1 MFKPYRA
8 ILASLILLCLV
19 SIVIVIQVK
28 AQGDQIESE
37 VLPSQGNANAVIL
50 IRFRTK
56 NATIGNVDKADFFW
70 DNSTV
75 ALNRQGILGA
85 DGSYNYNLTVP
96 SETPLSDVG
105 DHTIRVDSLV
115 FNYGQVSF
123 NFTFT
128 IIEFVPSP
136 EYIALNTSYHS
147 LLANYTDLLT
157 NYDLL
162 LSNFSKM
169 STDYTALMAEHS
181 QLLLDYN
188 SLSANYNSLTANYN
202 SLTANYNSLSANY
215 NSLLTDYNSLDIVFS
230 SLRTNYTSL
239 QRSFES
245 LSSNYGTM
253 TQYYSTLNSSYT
265 GLRADY
271 DATSGQLAFSRN
283 LTYVFI
289 ASTIILA
296 VTSIFFATRKPN
308 PASKPRYQL

>member
-19 SIVIVIQVK
+19 SIVIVIQVE

-37 VLPSQGNANAVIL
+37 ILPSQGNANTAIL

-56 NATIGNVDKADFFW
+56 NATIGNVDKADLFW

-96 SETPLSDVG
+96 SEPPLSDVG

-136 EYIALNTSYHS
+136 EYVALNTSYYS

-157 NYDLL
+157 NYDRL

-169 STDYTALMAEHS
+169 STDYAALLAEHS

-188 SLSANYNSLTANYN
+188 SLSANYGA
-202 SLTANYNSLSANY
+202 LTANYNSLSANY

-230 SLRTNYTSL
+230 SLQTNYTSL

-283 LTYVFI
+283 LTYVLI

>member
-1 MFKPYRA
+1 MLKLCKV

-19 SIVIVIQVK
+19 STVIVIRVE

-37 VLPSQGNANAVIL
+37 ILPSQGNANTVIL

-56 NATIGNVDKADFFW
+56 NATIGNVDKADLFW
-70 DNSTV
+70 DNFTV
-75 ALNRQGILGA
+75 ALNRQGMVGA

-96 SETPLSDVG
+96 SEPPLSDVG

-115 FNYGQVSF
+115 FNYGQISF

-136 EYIALNTSYHS
+136 EYITLNTSYYS
-147 LLANYTDLLT
+147 LLANYTDLLS
-157 NYDLL
+157 NYDRL

-169 STDYTALMAEHS
+169 STDYTALLAEHR
-181 QLLLDYN
+181 QLLQDYN
-188 SLSANYNSLTANYN
+188 SISANYNSLTANYN
-202 SLTANYNSLSANY
+202 SLFANY
-215 NSLLTDYNSLDIVFS
+215 NSLLTNYNSLDITFS

-239 QRSFES
+239 QRSFEN
-245 LSSNYGTM
+245 LSSNYATM

-271 DATSGQLAFSRN
+271 DAALGQLAFSRN
-283 LTYVFI
+283 LTYILI

-308 PASKPRYQL
+308 PTSKPRYPS

>member
-1 MFKPYRA
+1 MFKPYKA
-8 ILASLILLCLV
+8 VLTSLILLCLV
-19 SIVIVIQVK
+19 SVIIFQTE
-28 AQGDQIESE
+28 AQDDQIESE
-37 VLPSQGNANAVIL
+37 ILPSQGNAKTAIL

-56 NATIGNVDKADFFW
+56 NATIGNVDKADIFW
-70 DNSTV
+70 DNFTL

-96 SETPLSDVG
+96 SEPPLSDIG
-105 DHTIRVDSLV
+105 DHSIRLDSLV

-136 EYIALNTSYHS
+136 EYIALNTSYYS
-147 LLANYTDLLT
+147 LLANYTS
-157 NYDLL
+157 L
-162 LSNFSKM
+162 LSNYDRLLGNFSEM
-169 STDYTALMAEHS
+169 STDYATLLTEHG
-181 QLLLDYN
+181 QLLQDYN
-188 SLSANYNSLTANYN
+188 SLSANYN

-215 NSLLTDYNSLDIVFS
+215 NSLLTDYNSLDNVFS
-230 SLRTNYTSL
+230 SLQTNYTSL
-239 QRSFES
+239 QRSLES

-253 TQYYSTLNSSYT
+253 TQDYTALNSSYA

-271 DATSGQLAFSRN
+271 DAVFGQLAFSRN
-283 LTYVFI
+283 LTYVLI

-308 PASKPRYQL
+308 PASKPKYRL

>member
-1 MFKPYRA
+1 MSKPCRA

-19 SIVIVIQVK
+19 SMVIVIQVG
-28 AQGDQIESE
+28 AQDDQIESE
-37 VLPSQGNANAVIL
+37 ILPSQGNANTAIL

-70 DNSTV
+70 DNYTV
-75 ALNRQGILGA
+75 ALNREGIVGA

-96 SETPLSDVG
+96 SEPPLSDVG
-105 DHTIRVDSLV
+105 NHTIRVDSLV

-123 NFTFT
+123 EFTFT

-136 EYIALNTSYHS
+136 EYIALNASYYS
-147 LLANYTDLLT
+147 LLANYTDLLS
-157 NYDLL
+157 NYDQL

-169 STDYTALMAEHS
+169 STDYAALLAEHG

-188 SLSANYNSLTANYN
+188 SLSANYN

-215 NSLLTDYNSLDIVFS
+215 NSLLTDYNSLDILFS

-239 QRSFES
+239 QKSFEN
-245 LSSNYGTM
+245 LTSNYGTM

-265 GLRADY
+265 GLTADY
-271 DATSGQLAFSRN
+271 DAVLDQLAFSRN
-283 LTYVFI
+283 LTYVLI

-296 VTSIFFATRKPN
+296 VTSIYLVTRKP
-308 PASKPRYQL
+308 KPFSRTRP